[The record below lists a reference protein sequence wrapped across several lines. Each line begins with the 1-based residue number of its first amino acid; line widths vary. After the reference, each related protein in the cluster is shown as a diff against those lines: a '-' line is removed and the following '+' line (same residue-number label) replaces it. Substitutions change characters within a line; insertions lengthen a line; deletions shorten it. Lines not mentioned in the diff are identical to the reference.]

1 MNGFVLSGGL
11 STRMGRDKA
20 RLELGGRALVEIA
33 LGQLRELG
41 LEVRICGSHPGLSRS
56 DLSRS
61 DLSDFAPVI
70 ADRFTQCGP
79 LGGVEAALHASDAE
93 LNLFLPVD
101 LPRIPASFLRWLME
115 RAESSGAVAT
125 VPTIEDRPQP
135 LCAVYGR
142 RLRDGLRKSLESG
155 TYKLIA
161 AIENAAAQL
170 GEPVDL
176 FSVETVAATL
186 PAGTWPLE
194 PRPGIWF
201 HNVNTPADYERL
213 RWGESGANG
222 LHPIS

>member
-1 MNGFVLSGGL
+1 MNGFVLAGGL

-20 RLELGGRALVEIA
+20 RLELGGRTLVEIA
-33 LGQLRELG
+33 LEQLRGLG
-41 LEVRICGSHPGLSRS
+41 LRPQICGARPDLSGS
-56 DLSRS
+56 DLS
-61 DLSDFAPVI
+61 LFAPVI

-79 LGGVEAALHASDAE
+79 LSGVEAALDASDAE

-101 LPRIPASFLRWLME
+101 LPRIPASFLRWLMQ
-115 RAESSGAVAT
+115 RAERSGAVAT

-135 LCAVYGR
+135 LCAVYNR
-142 RLRDGLRKSLESG
+142 SLRDGLRQSLEDG
-155 TYKLIA
+155 KYKLIA

-170 GEPVDL
+170 REPVDL

-194 PRPGIWF
+194 PRPGKWF